1 MHSAFSH
8 EDEEQFDLDHSDIYP
23 ISQLSA
29 VGYGS
34 LVFGVLIAIII
45 FFGKIMNNAVK
56 KIVYFLVIVV
66 ASLVTLYLVL
76 TTLHLNIISATKGPV
91 HWHADYELLICGK
104 EYMLPEPK
112 GLTNKQGTDLMH
124 SHDDNRIHVEGVLL
138 DKKQASL
145 GAFFYAVGGS
155 ITDDGMKIP
164 TEEGS
169 IEIHEGDE
177 CNEQPAKLYVFV
189 NGNLI
194 NKPSQYVISP
204 YERVPPGDRIKI
216 VFTEKHIE
224 QIDPDIQ
231 NMITEHK
238 E

>member
-1 MHSAFSH
+1 MKKRLLVLLLVLLAISMHSAFSH

-138 DKKQASL
+138 DKKQVAKYNIGVGPKPIFTTSQPVSKMPVIK
-145 GAFFYAVGGS
+145 AF
-155 ITDDGMKIP
+155 
-164 TEEGS
+164 
-169 IEIHEGDE
+169 
-177 CNEQPAKLYVFV
+177 
-189 NGNLI
+189 
-194 NKPSQYVISP
+194 
-204 YERVPPGDRIKI
+204 
-216 VFTEKHIE
+216 
-224 QIDPDIQ
+224 
-231 NMITEHK
+231 
-238 E
+238 

>member
-1 MHSAFSH
+1 
-8 EDEEQFDLDHSDIYP
+8 
-23 ISQLSA
+23 
-29 VGYGS
+29 
-34 LVFGVLIAIII
+34 
-45 FFGKIMNNAVK
+45 
-56 KIVYFLVIVV
+56 
-66 ASLVTLYLVL
+66 
-76 TTLHLNIISATKGPV
+76 
-91 HWHADYELLICGK
+91 
-104 EYMLPEPK
+104 MLPEPK